1 MECKM
6 KNIMFNLFL
15 FVAVPIVTG
24 FAFYVMFIGK
34 RDIAIIGKRTG
45 LPAVWD
51 KSAIK
56 KYWHNVPKLK
66 QFETE
71 TEKFC

>member
-1 MECKM
+1 M

-15 FVAVPIVTG
+15 FVAVPVVTG

-51 KSAIK
+51 KRAVK
-56 KYWHNVPKLK
+56 KYWHNTQKLK